1 MSSDSGCN
9 TAECCHINEDIMCT
23 NPQGAGLF
31 LTFLTSVP
39 TFLPGVPLSGPY
51 SIAENLYL
59 KCKMLNVK

>member
-1 MSSDSGCN
+1 
-9 TAECCHINEDIMCT
+9 MCT